1 MVSAGYVV
9 WYSHPMRIRTIFLLL
24 LLVGLGFGARFYW
37 KHLRGAWTA
46 FRPSNGTQIVQLLN
60 TPVEGRNETNF
71 PLRLPQGVSI
81 SVFASGLGQARDLTF
96 DPNGTLLVSVPK
108 SGTVLA
114 LPDEDGNGV
123 ADQTDTVIANL
134 NKPHGVAFHCSE
146 HGDPCALYVAEENR
160 VVLYDY
166 VLESHRA
173 SPVDVLVDL
182 PSGRG
187 HETRSLLFLPDG
199 RFLTSIGS
207 SCNVCEE
214 GDTRRASILI
224 SNEDGTG
231 TRTFATG
238 LRNAVFLALRP
249 DTGEVWATEMGR
261 DLLGDDTPPDEIN
274 VITDGGDY
282 GWPFCYGQTVRDTT
296 FRGSEDHGCGVPAK
310 VDLQAHSAP
319 LGLAF
324 IPDTWPE
331 EYRGD
336 LLVSFHGSWN
346 RTVPTGY
353 KVVRIRLAQDGTV
366 EGTEDFIT
374 GWLQGGDDALGRPV
388 DLLFAPDGTLYL
400 SDDRAGVIYRITPP
414 V

>member
-1 MVSAGYVV
+1 MSGRA
-9 WYSHPMRIRTIFLLL
+9 RIVIL
-24 LLVGLGFGARFYW
+24 LLVLVLLILGGRFYW

-46 FRPSNGTQIVQLLN
+46 FRPSNGSQIVQLLN

-96 DPNGTLLVSVPK
+96 DPDGTLLVSVPK

-114 LPDEDGNGV
+114 LPDEDGDHV
-123 ADQTDTVIANL
+123 SDRTDTILANL
-134 NKPHGVAFHCSE
+134 NKPHGIAFHCSA
-146 HGDPCALYVAEENR
+146 GVDSCALYVAEEHR

-166 VLESHRA
+166 VPESRVT
-173 SPVDVLVDL
+173 SPVQILVDL
-182 PSGRG
+182 PSGLG

-199 RFLTSIGS
+199 RFLISVGS

-214 GDTRRASILI
+214 GDGRRASILV
-224 SNEDGTG
+224 SNSDGTE
-231 TRTFATG
+231 TRPYATG
-238 LRNAVFLALRP
+238 LRNAVFMALRP
-249 DTGEVWATEMGR
+249 GTDEVWATEMGR
-261 DLLGDDTPPDEIN
+261 DLLGDDVPPDEIN
-274 VITDGGDY
+274 VITDGGMY
-282 GWPFCYGQTVRDTT
+282 GWPFCYGQAVRDAT
-296 FRGSEDHGCGVPAK
+296 FRGSEEHPCGQPAK

-324 IPDTWPE
+324 IPDSWPE

-353 KVVRIRLAQDGTV
+353 KVVRVRLAPDGTV
-366 EGTEDFIT
+366 EGVEDFIT
-374 GWLQGGDDALGRPV
+374 GWLRGGDDALGRPV
-388 DLLFAPDGTLYL
+388 DLLFAPEGDAAGAPDGALYL
-400 SDDRAGVIYRITPP
+400 SDDRAGVIYRISPP
-414 V
+414 A